1 METETFRLD
10 HAVIKAGYTEDVR
23 FSDLIAQTT
32 TGGVRLEKAR
42 SPGIDEGVP

>member
-1 METETFRLD
+1 MATAHQIRD
-10 HAVIKAGYTEDVR
+10 P
-23 FSDLIAQTT
+23 IAQTT